1 MKKTFKRVLLVLA
14 LCFLALGIVACEGV
28 SSAYFT
34 SEDLKLQ
41 VGDSYK
47 VQYVGEDLK
56 LQVTDTEIAKVSVTG
71 VVTALKEGQTKLQLV
86 SGSNVLDDLNIEV
99 VSSTYVPSDEQ
110 MATSVYRISLDTTE
124 KRIYP
129 NGDFVLTAKV
139 YKNNTLCEDVVT
151 WAFGGEENP
160 IISAISNKNQL
171 TVTGLAYGKTTVT
184 ATIGEFTAVCKIT
197 VSDINYQVLS
207 APVLSG
213 ITESEI
219 SWDSVENAQAY
230 SVSVNNG
237 TSWEEVQSTTYNYGD
252 ANPLNFRVI
261 ALGNGVK
268 FDDSEESRLTQ
279 RNVKFSCGDRL
290 LFYTDK
296 TVSGATNTDKTQPVA
311 VEVYAVVNGNEVKI
325 ENQQFKLSNS
335 NVVTMEG
342 NVFSR
347 VQDEDGNVKE
357 GEVSIALVGVSDI
370 TLTAVVGTPIKTR
383 ADMDALG
390 FAVKNGNNAQLWSA
404 GRVYLLAN
412 DIDYAT
418 DVSESEKGL
427 RMTDNNSDAD
437 LWDRY
442 LIPIAASYEGYKNT
456 ASRSGKGTFEWGIF
470 GAIGKDGKFF
480 YGTFD
485 GAGYAIKNAVIPYGI
500 MFAYAD
506 GEIDCN
512 HGQNFIGSLVYGGQL
527 KNVAFTGLEFED
539 PLQVA
544 SAGSNNPYYTDANKE
559 VANTKLKTKGY
570 IKGDTILANK
580 PTSLNYG
587 SYLALNSSNRTGL
600 VGQMQNGIISNVY
613 VEASMKSGTYGSD
626 AKNGLIVAHV
636 YADAYSG
643 SALYGG
649 VAGKVENCIT
659 VTSYAF
665 SNVNYFGPNGSTHLI
680 NAGMGSIVG
689 YSDVSKD
696 AIKNCF
702 TVGAL
707 DIALKSGAKIA
718 LNTIFTPNP
727 DKFVGNKNSTNCAVY
742 SSIEK
747 LQTAQADVL
756 ADMSI
761 AKYLGK

>member
-1 MKKTFKRVLLVLA
+1 MKKLLLILSV
-14 LCFLALGIVACEGV
+14 CFIVLGIAACGGTP
-28 SSAYFT
+28 SSSDVYFMH
-34 SEDLKLQ
+34 EELKLQ

-47 VQYVGEDLK
+47 VQYVGDDV
-56 LQVTDTEIAKVSVTG
+56 QVKSADTEIAKVSVTN

-86 SGSNVLDDLNIEV
+86 SGGSVVDELSLEV
-99 VSSTYVPSDEQ
+99 TKSTYVPSDEQ
-110 MATSVYRISLDTTE
+110 MATSIYRISLDVTE

-129 NGDFVLTAKV
+129 NGNFTINAKV
-139 YKNNTLCEDVVT
+139 YKNNSVCDDVVT
-151 WAFGGEENP
+151 WNYCGSENP

-171 TVTGLAYGKTTVT
+171 TVTGIDYGKTTVA

-207 APVLSG
+207 SPVLSG

-219 SWDSVENAQAY
+219 SWNAVENAEAY
-230 SVSVNNG
+230 SVSVNG
-237 TSWEEVQSTTYNYGD
+237 GISYEEVQTTSYNYGD
-252 ANPLNFRVI
+252 ANPLNIRVV
-261 ALGNGVK
+261 ALGNGIK
-268 FDDSEESRLTQ
+268 FDDSQESKLTKK
-279 RNVKFSCGDRL
+279 NVRFSCGDRL

-296 TVSGATNTDKTQPVA
+296 TVSGVENTDKTEPVA
-311 VEVYAVVNGNEVKI
+311 VDVYVTVNGSEVKI
-325 ENQQFKLSNS
+325 ENQQFKLANS
-335 NVVTMEG
+335 NVVTMDG

-347 VQDEDGNVKE
+347 VKDADGNVKE

-370 TLTAVVGTPIKTR
+370 TLTAVVGTPIKTKV
-383 ADMDALG
+383 DMDALG
-390 FAVKNGNNAQLWSA
+390 FAVKNGTNAELWSL

-427 RMTDNNSDAD
+427 RMTDNNSDVD

-456 ASRSGKGTFEWGIF
+456 ASRSGKGTYEWGVF

-500 MFAYAD
+500 IFAYAD

-527 KNVAFTGLEFED
+527 RNVAFTNLEFED

-544 SAGSNNPYYTDANKE
+544 TAGSNNPYYTDENTN
-559 VANTKLKTKGY
+559 VADTKLKTKGY
-570 IKGDTILANK
+570 ITGSTILPNR
-580 PTSLNYG
+580 PNSVNYG
-587 SYLALNSSNRTGL
+587 AYLALNASNRTGL

-613 VEASMKSGTYGSD
+613 IEAAMKSGTFGSD

-636 YADAYSG
+636 YADAYNG

-659 VTSYAF
+659 VTSYTTMT
-665 SNVNYFGPNGSTHLI
+665 NVHYFGDVGGAI

-689 YSDVSKD
+689 YSEVSKN

-702 TVGAL
+702 TIGAL
-707 DIALKSGAKIA
+707 DIMLKSGEKVA
-718 LNTIFTPNP
+718 LDTIFTPNP
-727 DKFVGNKNSTNCAVY
+727 DKFVNNKQSTNCGIYTSVDELRA
-742 SSIEK
+742 S
-747 LQTAQADVL
+747 QADVL
-756 ADMSI
+756 EVMSI
-761 AKYLGK
+761 AKYLG